1 MFSYSVHFKNPNI
14 FNIRFIFTIRDN
26 TGAMDWPEAG
36 LKDCS
41 GSLVRESEEWGEVAE
56 EDMAAADTD
65 IDKEDTGDWR
75 LFLMDMG
82 AIPPQPGYMQPV
94 THTSLEPPNI

>member
-1 MFSYSVHFKNPNI
+1 M
-14 FNIRFIFTIRDN
+14 
-26 TGAMDWPEAG
+26 
-36 LKDCS
+36 
-41 GSLVRESEEWGEVAE
+41 RESEEWGEVAE
-56 EDMAAADTD
+56 EDMAAPDTD

-94 THTSLEPPNI
+94 THTSLEIQHLDVNLCLGDTFLFCSKVKTLKFKITAHKLNFTLF

>member
-1 MFSYSVHFKNPNI
+1 
-14 FNIRFIFTIRDN
+14 
-26 TGAMDWPEAG
+26 
-36 LKDCS
+36 
-41 GSLVRESEEWGEVAE
+41 
-56 EDMAAADTD
+56 MAAADTD

-94 THTSLEPPNI
+94 THTSLETQHLDVNLGSGDTFLICSEVTILKMKITAHKLDFTLFLNIILV

>member
-1 MFSYSVHFKNPNI
+1 
-14 FNIRFIFTIRDN
+14 
-26 TGAMDWPEAG
+26 
-36 LKDCS
+36 
-41 GSLVRESEEWGEVAE
+41 
-56 EDMAAADTD
+56 MAAADTD

-94 THTSLEPPNI
+94 THTSLETQHLDDNLSSGETFLICSETLKMEIAAHKLEFTLFLNIILV